1 MGSESWS
8 MWAGAVG
15 DAGRVG
21 AFGTRC
27 WWVVVVVVVV
37 VAVEAAA
44 AAGVELGS
52 LAGWLAD

>member
-27 WWVVVVVVVV
+27 WWVVVVVVV
-37 VAVEAAA
+37 AVEAAA